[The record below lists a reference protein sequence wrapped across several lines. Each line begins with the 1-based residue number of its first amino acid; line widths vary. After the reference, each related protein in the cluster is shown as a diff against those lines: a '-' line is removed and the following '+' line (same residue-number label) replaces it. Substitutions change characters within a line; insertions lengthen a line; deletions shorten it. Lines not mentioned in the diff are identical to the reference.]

1 MRPNN
6 DEFIRLVQEA
16 IAQGMVPPGNPVSP
30 AGGQKSALR
39 HACDVMGIHR
49 DTGRKIWDK
58 VNAPKPRIR
67 VQATTETDAHF
78 VCYGHRY
85 MLTHGDSLGVKGGDG
100 IIGALGPIMRG
111 AIKTRASEGNMGRE
125 YDHILMGHWHQ
136 LLWLPGCIVN
146 SSLKGF
152 DEYARLFL
160 RARPEPPQ
168 QALWFSHPKRGPTF
182 RVAVQVEDGPV
193 LDDEW
198 LTWLAV

>member
-85 MLTHGDSLGVKGGDG
+85 MLTPWGQ
-100 IIGALGPIMRG
+100 PRG
-111 AIKTRASEGNMGRE
+111 EGRRWDHWCTRA
-125 YDHILMGHWHQ
+125 DH
-136 LLWLPGCIVN
+136 
-146 SSLKGF
+146 
-152 DEYARLFL
+152 ARGDQD
-160 RARPEPPQ
+160 P
-168 QALWFSHPKRGPTF
+168 S
-182 RVAVQVEDGPV
+182 V
-193 LDDEW
+193 
-198 LTWLAV
+198 